1 MRRGVLLC
9 TTIFIALAVAPAAAA
24 NRPIREVIE
33 NPPDIVIT
41 GQCAF
46 EVLGHIE
53 GREINTTFTDRAG
66 NPVKLLGVFPGNTVT
81 LTNLDKGT
89 SITLPAT
96 GSFQLRA
103 ERDGGASVKV
113 TGHGAWP
120 NGNPVTGEPGIWYQS
135 GQVSAT
141 FDAEGNLMSISN
153 TGTLVNL
160 CPQLAS

>member
-1 MRRGVLLC
+1 MRRGLLLC
-9 TTIFIALAVAPAAAA
+9 ATIFIALAVAPAATA
-24 NRPIREVIE
+24 NKPTREVIPAPA
-33 NPPDIVIT
+33 NMVIK

-81 LTNLDKGT
+81 LTNLVRGT

-103 ERDGGASVKV
+103 EPDGGASVKV

-120 NGNPVTGEPGIWYQS
+120 TGNPVTGEPGIWYQS
-135 GQVSAT
+135 GAVRAT
-141 FDAEGNLMSISN
+141 FDADGNLTSINN

-160 CPQLAS
+160 CPQLA